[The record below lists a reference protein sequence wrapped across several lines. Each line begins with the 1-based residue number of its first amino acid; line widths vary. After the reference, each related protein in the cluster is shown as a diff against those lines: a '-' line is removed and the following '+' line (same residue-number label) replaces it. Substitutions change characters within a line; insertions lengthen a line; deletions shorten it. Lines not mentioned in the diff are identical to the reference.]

1 MLQLPDFL
9 LFLLKKPYFHLTNEL
24 CPPTMVSVNRF
35 SIWKKTDS
43 DKSNGALIVVSHN
56 GGRDVFLFIYC
67 SICNKWRMP
76 TEGGHTGSHHQHF
89 LNGQVCLPV
98 GHTAWSVYFNIITA
112 YGLPFP
118 IPQIVWNPAHQAN
131 ALEQADAQLPWMMDI
146 PQAVYGLNNADQG
159 LALAPAPPARERA
172 MNHGRANNAPL
183 QQEEDDDDVE
193 DEGPP
198 PPVAPANNAP
208 LQQEE
213 DDDDVEDEGPPPPV
227 APAVAHANENNVNR
241 REIRFP
247 RRPNA
252 GQIDRFIPE
261 NSRKR
266 RRNQPLLENDRNRD
280 QPSNVDESDSDF
292 DDADKSDSDD
302 TS

>member
-24 CPPTMVSVNRF
+24 RPPAMVSVNRF
-35 SIWKKTDS
+35 SIWKKPDS
-43 DKSNGALIVVSHN
+43 DKSNGAFIVVSHN

-89 LNGQVCLPV
+89 LNRQVCLPV

-172 MNHGRANNAPL
+172 MNRGRAINAPL

-198 PPVAPANNAP
+198 PPVAP
-208 LQQEE
+208 
-213 DDDDVEDEGPPPPV
+213 D
-227 APAVAHANENNVNR
+227 VAHANENNVNR

-292 DDADKSDSDD
+292 DDADMSDSDD